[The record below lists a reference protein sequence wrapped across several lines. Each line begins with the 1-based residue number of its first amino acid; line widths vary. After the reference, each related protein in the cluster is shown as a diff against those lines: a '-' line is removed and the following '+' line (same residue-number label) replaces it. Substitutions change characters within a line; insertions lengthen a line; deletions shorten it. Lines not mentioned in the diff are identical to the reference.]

1 MEKNIPLWF
10 QMKISREL
18 YEAESDDVKAEV
30 NHLRKQGKEDA
41 VAAQTSSN
49 TFTTDKE
56 RRQVMRK
63 FDE

>member
-1 MEKNIPLWF
+1 
-10 QMKISREL
+10 MKIGREL

-30 NHLRKQGKEDA
+30 DRLRKQGKKDA

-49 TFTTDKE
+49 TFTTDEE